1 MNRALPEEAQFVT
14 VLKPA
19 ADAAGRNGV
28 AFSVKHGHKVTL
40 VCLVDQ
46 GNAAQVTFTPQQC
59 TDVAG
64 TGAKAIAVVPVYANL
79 DESVT
84 TAVARAADALSYQ
97 TDVALKPKKVL
108 FDIDPSKMDLDGGFD
123 CLRCNTNASNAANIT
138 AIIAI
143 IWPLRHAG
151 QSLPNAMA
159 N

>member
-1 MNRALPEEAQFVT
+1 MNRALPEEAQIVT

-28 AFSVKHGHKVTL
+28 AFSVKHGHKVTI

-64 TGAKAIAVVPVYANL
+64 TGAKAIPAVPVYANL
-79 DESVT
+79 DESISTV
-84 TAVARAADALSYQ
+84 VARAADAVSYQ

-108 FDIDPSKMDLDGGFD
+108 FDIDPAHMDIDNGFD
-123 CLRCNTNASNAANIT
+123 CLRANTGASNAANIT

-143 IWPLRHAG
+143 VWPARHAG
-151 QSLPNAMA
+151 QSMPNALA

>member
-1 MNRALPEEAQFVT
+1 MNRALPEEAQIVT

-46 GNAAQVTFTPQQC
+46 GNAAPVTFTPQQC

-64 TGAKAIAVVPVYANL
+64 TGAKAIPLVPVYANL
-79 DESVT
+79 DESIT
-84 TAVARAADALSYQ
+84 TAVARAADALSYV
-97 TDVALKPKKVL
+97 TDAALKPKKVL
-108 FDIDPSKMDLDGGFD
+108 FDIDPIKLDTDNGFD
-123 CLRCNTNASNAANIT
+123 CLRANTNASNAANIT

-143 IWPLRHAG
+143 IWPIRHSG
-151 QSLPNAMA
+151 QTLPNALA